1 MLFIIGRSLFVLC
14 QDYCCKH
21 LSFLERWGEEA
32 TDGTCTTN
40 GGSIL
45 TNVPLY
51 DKMQNIAYLA
61 AAGPGSNEDRYQ
73 DVKQDPYRYTH
84 PEVYQDQLEDLFPH
98 DVFPALFGGAGSAV
112 VCGMVGWNGRRGLKI
127 CISLQQICTKTE
139 KKIMGKWKVVSL
151 YRCDLWFLPVN
162 AIRLLGKRGNKHY
175 QTGIMEECGPETQ
188 GDTSGIAFV
197 WNCLYTYDTI
207 IILNNVSEFL
217 TLPV

>member
-1 MLFIIGRSLFVLC
+1 MARNRVPAKPSPVRTPSPKHWTSPQTHCSPSVREQTRMLFILGRSLFVPC

-21 LSFLERWGEEA
+21 VSFLERWGEEA

-51 DKMQNIAYLA
+51 DKKSNIAYLA

-98 DVFPALFGGAGSAV
+98 DVFPALIGGARSAV
-112 VCGMVGWNGRRGLKI
+112 VCGMVGWNGRRGL
-127 CISLQQICTKTE
+127 
-139 KKIMGKWKVVSL
+139 
-151 YRCDLWFLPVN
+151 
-162 AIRLLGKRGNKHY
+162 
-175 QTGIMEECGPETQ
+175 
-188 GDTSGIAFV
+188 
-197 WNCLYTYDTI
+197 
-207 IILNNVSEFL
+207 
-217 TLPV
+217 